1 MRTFCKYTLIR
12 RKEEEEEKERRN
24 KGLSKTNAE
33 RGKHNAR
40 ADATSRVN
48 IQGRREAQG
57 KCLVKNV
64 WRNFPIS
71 QLRPRGVVDSATDSR
86 ARDRRFKAH

>member
-1 MRTFCKYTLIR
+1 MRTFCKYTLDR
-12 RKEEEEEKERRN
+12 RKGEEEEKERRN

-48 IQGRREAQG
+48 IQARREAQG
-57 KCLVKNV
+57 KYLVKDQ
-64 WRNFPIS
+64 WRNFAN
-71 QLRPRGVVDSATDSR
+71 LTAATTWCSG
-86 ARDRRFKAH
+86 